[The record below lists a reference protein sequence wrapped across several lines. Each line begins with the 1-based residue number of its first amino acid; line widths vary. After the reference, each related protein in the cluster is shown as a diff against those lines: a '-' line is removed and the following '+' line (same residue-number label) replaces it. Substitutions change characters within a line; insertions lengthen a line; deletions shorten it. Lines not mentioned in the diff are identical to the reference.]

1 MTADEVLVQLEA
13 LGTEQTRRTL
23 MRHGA
28 RPPLF
33 GVRIGDMQP
42 LRKKI
47 GKNRQLALEL
57 FSTGNYDAMYLAG
70 LIADETAMTK
80 KDLQTWVNCGSGSP
94 LCESTVAQLA
104 AETPHAR
111 ALGLQWIKSKKE
123 AIASTGWSTLASW
136 VSITVDSALDLKEL
150 ERLVERVEKT
160 IHDQPNRVRYCMN
173 GFLSCVGCYV
183 PGLTA
188 RALKAAKAIGTVEVD
203 MGDTAC
209 KVPSVAETIQK
220 VRDRGTLGKKR
231 KQARC

>member
-1 MTADEVLVQLEA
+1 MTAAEVLAQLEA
-13 LGTEQTRRTL
+13 LGTEQTRKTL

-28 RPPLF
+28 PEPLF

-42 LRKKI
+42 LRKKV

-80 KDLQTWVNCGSGSP
+80 KDLQSWVDTGSSSP
-94 LCESTVAQLA
+94 LCESIVAQLA
-104 AETPHAR
+104 AETPHAHE
-111 ALGLQWIKSKKE
+111 LGLKWIKSKKE
-123 AIASTGWSTLASW
+123 GIASTGWSTLACW
-136 VSITVDSALDLKEL
+136 VSITDDSALDLKEL
-150 ERLVERVEKT
+150 EQLVAQVEKT

-183 PGLTA
+183 PDLTA
-188 RALKAAKAIGTVEVD
+188 RVLKAAKTIGQVEVD
-203 MGDTAC
+203 MGETAC
-209 KVPSVAETIQK
+209 KVPSVAETVQK
-220 VRDRGTLGKKR
+220 VKDRGTLGKKR

>member
-1 MTADEVLVQLEA
+1 MTAEDILAQLEA
-13 LGTEQTRRTL
+13 LGTEQTRKTL

-28 RPPLF
+28 QEPVF

-47 GKNRQLALEL
+47 GKNRHLALEL
-57 FSTGNYDAMYLAG
+57 FATGNYDAMSFAG

-80 KDLQTWVNCGSGSP
+80 KDLQSWVDRGTTQP
-94 LCESTVAQLA
+94 LCEATVSQIT

-111 ALGLQWIKSKKE
+111 DLGLKWIRSKKE
-123 AIASTGWSTLASW
+123 SVASTGWSTLASW
-136 VSITVDSALDLKEL
+136 VSITDDSQLDLEEL
-150 ERLVERVEKT
+150 EQLVAHVEKT

-173 GFLSCVGCYV
+173 GFLACIGCYV
-183 PGLTA
+183 PDLTA
-188 RALKAAKAIGTVEVD
+188 RVLKAARVIGKVEVD

-209 KVPSVAETIQK
+209 KVPSVSDIIQK
-220 VRDRGTLGKKR
+220 VKTRGALGKKR